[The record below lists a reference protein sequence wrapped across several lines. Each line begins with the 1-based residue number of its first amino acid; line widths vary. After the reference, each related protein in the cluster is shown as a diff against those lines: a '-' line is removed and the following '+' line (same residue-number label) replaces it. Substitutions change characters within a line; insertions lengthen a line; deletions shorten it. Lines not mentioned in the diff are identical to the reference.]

1 MRELNVRDEKGKLL
15 GFASVSRETL
25 HMHYFDVLLSDSGVE
40 LRYLLNRYRSTDGR
54 QETCITAQHL
64 NDCDS
69 IPGFKPYK
77 LKIVT

>member
-15 GFASVSRETL
+15 GFASVSKETL
-25 HMHYFDVLLSDSGVE
+25 RMHYFDVLLSPSGVE
-40 LRYLLNRYRSTDGR
+40 LRYLLNRYKTNGR
-54 QETCITAQHL
+54 QETCITAHHL

-77 LKIVT
+77 LKVIK